1 MNCPYYDKDEIV
13 KNYPLK
19 KCAGCSNN
27 IEVDGL
33 YTCQVSMD
41 EICLKLSMERKGKSN
56 EM

>member
-1 MNCPYYDKDEIV
+1 MNCPYYDEDEIV

-41 EICLKLSMERKGKSN
+41 EIYLKLEMERKGKN
-56 EM
+56 